1 MTCCSETATTLAKSL
16 VHARCRFSLARP
28 AASAMQAL
36 TTSQALRH
44 PASTATLLGLMRQRP
59 NAKRC
64 GRSTWPALEPQ
75 LLMQPRVSARKSIR
89 SHRQQTNLF
98 SKVESRLLH
107 CAHSRH
113 LHRLLSCFLHLFS
126 LSSSLLLSF
135 TASAFTKA
143 RFRWLHP
150 GRHCA
155 AFVMSPWQFVTL
167 LQTSNW
173 VMFMQSRGLGA

>member
-1 MTCCSETATTLAKSL
+1 MLLRDRHNPCKESRTCKMP
-16 VHARCRFSLARP
+16 FSLARP

-36 TTSQALRH
+36 TRSQALRH
-44 PASTATLLGLMRQRP
+44 PASTATLLGLIRQRP

-75 LLMQPRVSARKSIR
+75 LLLQPWVSARKSIQATDK
-89 SHRQQTNLF
+89 SF
-98 SKVESRLLH
+98 WKVESRIVTLYTSPAFAPLL
-107 CAHSRH
+107 A
-113 LHRLLSCFLHLFS
+113 LLFFAFVFLVVVVVVVFCIR
-126 LSSSLLLSF
+126 
-135 TASAFTKA
+135 FTKA

-173 VMFMQSRGLGA
+173 VMFMQSRGLRA